1 MTKQIIINIKSMN
14 FHNIIGQENIKK
26 HLINTVEHNRISHAQ
41 LFLGNEGYGN
51 LPLALA
57 YAKFIMC
64 TNKKADDSCG
74 ECASCVKIAKYEHPD
89 LHFVFPVVTLKNNT
103 KTTSDNFIKEWRDF
117 IINNPYGTYN
127 EWMDALDSEN
137 AQAIIR
143 VEEGKEILR
152 KLSLKSYESE
162 YKIMIIWFPE
172 KMNVQAANKLLK
184 LIEEPPE
191 KTLFFL
197 VSQNSQLI
205 ISTIISRTQLVKVN
219 RISEN
224 ELFIGLQKLHNLDSE
239 KARLISRLSE
249 GDYAKAKE
257 HIESSEGAELN
268 FDLFV
273 QLMRLSY
280 AGKMI
285 ELIKWVDDISR
296 LGREKQKTFLIY
308 SMHMVRENLIM
319 NQHQNDMVRMSEN
332 EEGFANKF
340 SNFIHP
346 SNAPHLTSE
355 FNKAYLHISRNA
367 NVKVVF
373 LDLTIK
379 LNRILKMIEV

>member
-1 MTKQIIINIKSMN
+1 MN
-14 FHNIIGQENIKK
+14 FSNIIGQERIKK
-26 HLINTVEHNRISHAQ
+26 HLINTVEQNRISHAQ
-41 LFLGNEGYGN
+41 LFLGDEGYGS

-64 TNKKADDSCG
+64 TNKKGDDSCD
-74 ECASCVKIAKYEHPD
+74 ECPSCRKISKYEHPD

-103 KTTSDNFIKEWRDF
+103 KTTSDNFIKEWREF
-117 IINNPYGTYN
+117 IIDNPYGTYN
-127 EWMDALDSEN
+127 EWMDYLDAEN
-137 AQAIIR
+137 SQAIIR
-143 VEEGKEILR
+143 VDEGKDILR
-152 KLSLKSYESE
+152 KLSFKSFESE

-197 VSQNSQLI
+197 VSKNSQLI

-219 RISEN
+219 RIAED
-224 ELFIGLQKLHNLDSE
+224 ELFVRLKQLHQLNDSN
-239 KARLISRLSE
+239 ARLIGRLSE

-257 HIESSEGAELN
+257 HIVSSEGTELN
-268 FDLFV
+268 FEFFV
-273 QLMRLSY
+273 QMMRLSY

-285 ELIKWVDDISR
+285 ELIKWVDDIAK
-296 LGREKQKTFLIY
+296 LGREKQKTFLTY
-308 SMHMVRENLIM
+308 SLHMVRENLIM
-319 NQHQNDMVRMSEN
+319 NQKQNDMVRMSDV
-332 EEGFANKF
+332 EEGFASKF
-340 SNFIHP
+340 SSFIHP
-346 SNAPHLTSE
+346 TNAPHLSSE
-355 FNKAYLHISRNA
+355 FDKAFLHISRNA

-379 LNRILKMIEV
+379 LNRILKMSEA